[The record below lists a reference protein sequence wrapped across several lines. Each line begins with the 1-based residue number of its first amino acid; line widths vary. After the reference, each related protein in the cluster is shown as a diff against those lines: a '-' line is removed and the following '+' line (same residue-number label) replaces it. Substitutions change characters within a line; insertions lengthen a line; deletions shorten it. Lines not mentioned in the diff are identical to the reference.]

1 MGMPSKV
8 WYDGALVEE
17 SEARVPIMTHS
28 LQYGSGMFEGIRAYL
43 SDDGTCIFRL
53 QDHVRRFMNTAR
65 IYRLN
70 IPWAQSEI
78 SEAIRL
84 TVRENSLDECYIRP
98 FAFFNSESVS
108 LDTTGMKTSLAI
120 MTVRMP
126 GYFAEKV
133 SRGIRCKISSWK
145 RINSSILPV
154 EAKASGNYL
163 NSILGSVDARSSG
176 YDEAIF
182 TSGEG
187 YIAEGAGQNI
197 FLVKDGKILTPGN
210 ESAILLGITRNSVIT
225 IMRDMGYDV
234 QERLIL
240 RDELYTA
247 DEAFFAGTAAEIT
260 PISSVDGIPIGEGRP
275 GDITK
280 KVVNAYTSAVHGK
293 IEKYRGWLTPV

>member
-1 MGMPSKV
+1 MDMPSKV
-8 WYDGALVEE
+8 WYDGTLVDET
-17 SEARVPIMTHS
+17 EARVPIMTHS
-28 LQYGSGMFEGIRAYL
+28 MQYGSGMFEGIRAYL
-43 SDDGTCIFRL
+43 SDEGTNVFRL

-65 IYRLN
+65 IYRFN
-70 IPWAQSEI
+70 IPWSHSEI
-78 SEAIRL
+78 SEAIRM
-84 TVRENSLDECYIRP
+84 TVRENGLEECYIRP

-108 LDTTGMKTSLAI
+108 LDTTGMKTSLAV
-120 MTVRMP
+120 MTVKMP
-126 GYFAEKV
+126 GYFSEKI
-133 SRGIRCKISSWK
+133 SKGIRCKISSWK

-197 FLVKDGKILTPGN
+197 FLVRDGKILTPGN

-225 IMRDMGYDV
+225 ILRDMNYEV
-234 QERLIL
+234 QERLVL

-247 DEAFFAGTAAEIT
+247 DEAFFAGTAAEVT
-260 PISSVDGIPIGEGRP
+260 PIVSVDGIPIGDGKP
-275 GDITK
+275 GNITK
-280 KVVNAYTSAVHGK
+280 KLIIAYSSAVHGK
-293 IEKYRGWLTPV
+293 TEKYRDWLTPV